1 MSAFDDLAD
10 LRPLGIWD
18 GVLARVVDGYRVTL
32 AVVELDPGSR
42 VAEHSHDN
50 EQLGLVVR
58 GTVSFRV
65 REETRDLGPGGTWHI
80 PPNAPHEVHAG
91 PEGAIVIDVFGPAR
105 DDWAAIERLDPQE
118 PRWPTAVDR
127 Q

>member
-18 GVLARVVDGYRVTL
+18 GVLARVVDGDRVTF
-32 AVVELDPGSR
+32 AVVELEPGSR

-65 REETRDLGPGGTWHI
+65 GDETRDLGPGGTWHI

-91 PEGAIVIDVFGPAR
+91 PEGAIVIDAFGPAR
-105 DDWAAIERLDPQE
+105 ADWAAIERLDPQE
-118 PRWPTAVDR
+118 PLWPTR
-127 Q
+127 

>member
-18 GVLARVVDGYRVTL
+18 GVLARMVDGDRVTL

-65 REETRDLGPGGTWHI
+65 GDETRDLGPGGTWHI

-91 PEGAIVIDVFGPAR
+91 PEGAIVIDAFGPAR
-105 DDWAAIERLDPQE
+105 DDWASTERSEPQE
-118 PRWPTAVDR
+118 PRWPGTR
-127 Q
+127 

>member
-10 LRPLGIWD
+10 LRPLRIWD
-18 GVLARVVDGYRVTL
+18 GVLARVVDGDRVTV

-65 REETRDLGPGGTWHI
+65 GDETRDLGPGGTWHI

-118 PRWPTAVDR
+118 PRWPDTR
-127 Q
+127 

>member
-18 GVLARVVDGYRVTL
+18 GVLARMVDGDRVTL

-65 REETRDLGPGGTWHI
+65 GDETRDLGPGGTWHI

-91 PEGAIVIDVFGPAR
+91 PEGAIVIDAFGPAR
-105 DDWAAIERLDPQE
+105 DDWASIERSEPQE
-118 PRWPTAVDR
+118 PRWPDTR
-127 Q
+127 